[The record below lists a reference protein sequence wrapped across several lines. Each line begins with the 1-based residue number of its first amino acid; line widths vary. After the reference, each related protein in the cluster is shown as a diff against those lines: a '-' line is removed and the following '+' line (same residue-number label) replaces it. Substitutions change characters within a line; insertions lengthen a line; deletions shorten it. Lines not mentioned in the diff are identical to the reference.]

1 MRITY
6 VFGTKYKHLPKRQKH
21 LIEQQ
26 DEKEALNAEGQFS
39 QNDKSNSL
47 ILGKC

>member
-1 MRITY
+1 MFLEQNTSIYQKDR
-6 VFGTKYKHLPKRQKH
+6 KH